1 MKGYGQFCPVA
12 KGAEIFGERW
22 TPLIVREL
30 MCGSHRF
37 NDLRRGNPLMSPSM
51 LSQRL
56 KTLEAAGVVE
66 RRPAADGSDAVEYYL
81 TPAGEDLGP
90 IVMQLGIWGQRW
102 ARAQLTPEDY
112 DPALLMWDMRR
123 RIDVQQFPT
132 DRRTVLFFEF
142 LDAPRKTRFWW
153 LVVNDGE
160 ADLCLKNP
168 GYEVDLHVRC
178 KVETMCEIWMGNATV
193 RRAVGSDDVQL
204 HGASELKR
212 SLERWLGYSV
222 FAQTG

>member
-30 MCGSHRF
+30 MSGSHRF
-37 NDLRRGNPLMSPSM
+37 NELRRGNPLMSPSM

-56 KTLEAAGVVE
+56 KTLESVGVIE
-66 RRPAADGSDAVEYYL
+66 RRTAADGSDNVEYYL

-90 IVMQLGIWGQRW
+90 IVMQLGVWGQRW

-123 RIDVQQFPT
+123 RIDIDQFPQG
-132 DRRTVLFFEF
+132 RTVVFFEF

-153 LVVNDGE
+153 MVVSDGE
-160 ADLCLKNP
+160 ADLCMKNP
-168 GYEVDLHVRC
+168 GHEVDLHVRS
-178 KVETMCEIWMGNATV
+178 KIETMCQIWMGNDTV
-193 RRAVGSDDVQL
+193 RRGAASGELQL
-204 HGASELKR
+204 HGSQELKR